1 MKKTS
6 LFIILC
12 VIAAMSMAQ
21 DGMVTIPSGQTL
33 LFDADE
39 HSAHLY
45 AQDTSL
51 TGYLV
56 LPDSVTYWEYLFEID
71 ALEPYDSVPYRHGL
85 PNRKQ
90 CLPRHQWV
98 AFSRSA

>member
-56 LPDSVTYWEYLFEID
+56 LLLNWKHIQSLKRWAY
-71 ALEPYDSVPYRHGL
+71 
-85 PNRKQ
+85 
-90 CLPRHQWV
+90 
-98 AFSRSA
+98 